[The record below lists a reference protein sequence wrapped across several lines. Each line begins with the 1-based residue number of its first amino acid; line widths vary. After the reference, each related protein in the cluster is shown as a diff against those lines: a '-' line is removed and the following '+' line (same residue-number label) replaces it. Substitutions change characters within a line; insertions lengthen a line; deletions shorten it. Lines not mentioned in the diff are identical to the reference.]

1 MFKKL
6 LSIQILF
13 SVMLSANTFTTA
25 DPPMIY
31 IYHFVSYDSSV
42 VILWNKDNTTP
53 QNTETLKIPSLSE
66 GQIQPSKDMLI
77 VEPLDPK
84 LVSAMVTTAVAKYSQ
99 MKIAGES
106 IQNRINSENVL
117 ELIKS
122 YNYPKETDYVMVGE
136 INTLG
141 NYFEIDLKVFDIS
154 RQDII
159 SSKSISLSFSV
170 LNSLRTQIDAVVD
183 DMMFDILRPFL
194 STIQIYADSTSVGK
208 VKWNTLTLRPI
219 STMVGGKS
227 VKTSDKDLELMVPIT
242 QADWKRVLPD
252 FALYAGSTPSDYVT
266 LQSSFDRKLSV
277 LFLEGKYVFRVY
289 LTNYNEKDFHE
300 ETINVSALRNTSFP
314 IKLIPPPPPPKDT
327 DGDGIPDD
335 EDACPN
341 VPGESNSDPKQHG
354 CPPPPPPPMYGDLE
368 IRNIQTDIGFEV
380 ISLSSVSVNARN
392 NRVASGYRDDEIH
405 HTFVSGIKGTV
416 SEDNSSVYYEDLSLG
431 TYLVN
436 AWGRAEEAFPG
447 KHYVKMFSF
456 SDTVNIVNPGSVG
469 STTVPDKSVTTGR
482 EIIIYFDPFP
492 ATQDEEYR
500 LYLDDSSSP
509 FTVVSTV
516 GELHIEGVSEIYSGT
531 FKVFRDGYEPAFISM
546 QKGKGKVYLLANLN
560 TPAEAEKISKKKGF
574 FLGGQ

>member
-1 MFKKL
+1 
-6 LSIQILF
+6 
-13 SVMLSANTFTTA
+13 
-25 DPPMIY
+25 
-31 IYHFVSYDSSV
+31 
-42 VILWNKDNTTP
+42 
-53 QNTETLKIPSLSE
+53 
-66 GQIQPSKDMLI
+66 
-77 VEPLDPK
+77 
-84 LVSAMVTTAVAKYSQ
+84 
-99 MKIAGES
+99 
-106 IQNRINSENVL
+106 
-117 ELIKS
+117 
-122 YNYPKETDYVMVGE
+122 
-136 INTLG
+136 
-141 NYFEIDLKVFDIS
+141 
-154 RQDII
+154 
-159 SSKSISLSFSV
+159 
-170 LNSLRTQIDAVVD
+170 
-183 DMMFDILRPFL
+183 
-194 STIQIYADSTSVGK
+194 
-208 VKWNTLTLRPI
+208 
-219 STMVGGKS
+219 
-227 VKTSDKDLELMVPIT
+227 
-242 QADWKRVLPD
+242 
-252 FALYAGSTPSDYVT
+252 
-266 LQSSFDRKLSV
+266 
-277 LFLEGKYVFRVY
+277 
-289 LTNYNEKDFHE
+289 
-300 ETINVSALRNTSFP
+300 
-314 IKLIPPPPPPKDT
+314 
-327 DGDGIPDD
+327 
-335 EDACPN
+335 
-341 VPGESNSDPKQHG
+341 
-354 CPPPPPPPMYGDLE
+354 
-368 IRNIQTDIGFEV
+368 
-380 ISLSSVSVNARN
+380 VNARN